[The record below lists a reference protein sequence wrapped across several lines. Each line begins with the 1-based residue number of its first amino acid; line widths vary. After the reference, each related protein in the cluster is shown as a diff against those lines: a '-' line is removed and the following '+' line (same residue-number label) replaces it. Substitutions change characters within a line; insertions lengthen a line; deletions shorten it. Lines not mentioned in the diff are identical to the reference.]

1 MSNTKKAA
9 AVKVIMR
16 GALLKV
22 DFLVWVSGDPMSH
35 GVKECEPLSPEL
47 GLPVTLREK
56 ARALQ

>member
-1 MSNTKKAA
+1 MSNTKKAT

-35 GVKECEPLSPEL
+35 GVKECEPLSLSLVSLSP
-47 GLPVTLREK
+47 
-56 ARALQ
+56 